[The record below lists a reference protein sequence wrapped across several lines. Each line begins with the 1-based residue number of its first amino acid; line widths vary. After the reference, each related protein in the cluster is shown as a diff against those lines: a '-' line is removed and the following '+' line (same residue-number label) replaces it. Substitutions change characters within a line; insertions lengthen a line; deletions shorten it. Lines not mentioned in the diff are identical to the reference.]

1 MVNGRFIMLNKKLV
15 ACFIGLLFVGACS
28 RYSSKP
34 FKTIESRSAVE
45 KNNIRLNAKKLS
57 AQDSEYYFSCDLTK
71 ANKQLWIREI
81 FPAYKI
87 IHLSIYND
95 SANTQI
101 LDAEYLNLSLIETY
115 RITDKIEYNVNFWI
129 GADNFHSAL
138 VASTQRQNV
147 RDTLRS
153 KFLQSDSVVQIAP
166 HTKYNVF
173 LPFSID
179 ASTSDLSLVL
189 INQTTGEKTVFDIVL

>member
-1 MVNGRFIMLNKKLV
+1 MLNKKLV

-129 GADNFHSAL
+129 DDSAL
-138 VASTQRQNV
+138 TASIQRQNV

-166 HTKYNVF
+166 YTKYNVF

-179 ASTSDLSLVL
+179 AFTSDLSLVL

>member
-129 GADNFHSAL
+129 DDSAL
-138 VASTQRQNV
+138 TASIQRQNV

-166 HTKYNVF
+166 YTKYNVF

-179 ASTSDLSLVL
+179 AFTSDLSLVL
-189 INQTTGEKTVFDIVL
+189 INQTTGEKTVFDVVL

>member
-1 MVNGRFIMLNKKLV
+1 MLNKKLV

-129 GADNFHSAL
+129 DDSAL
-138 VASTQRQNV
+138 TASIQRQNV

-166 HTKYNVF
+166 YTKYNVF

-179 ASTSDLSLVL
+179 AFTSDLSLVL
-189 INQTTGEKTVFDIVL
+189 INQTTGEKTVFDVVL